1 MPKGS
6 TWRNDLL
13 KLYFLGT
20 TAAAIADNAAS
31 APCTSL
37 VIALHTG
44 DPGVGNPQTTNEAA
58 YVGYTRATVARSGAG
73 WTVTGNHV
81 NPATNIVFGACT
93 ASPGSPIQYWSVS
106 RGSNL
111 IDYVGPLVDP
121 IVMTVGVV
129 PRLTTASE
137 ITEE

>member
-6 TWRNDLL
+6 TWRNDIVR
-13 KLYFLGT
+13 LYFLGT

-31 APCTSL
+31 APATSL

-44 DPGVGNPQTTNEAA
+44 DPGINNPQTTNEAA
-58 YVGYTRATVARSGAG
+58 YVGYTRASVSRSGAG
-73 WTVTGNHV
+73 WTVTSNHV
-81 NPATNIVFGACT
+81 NPASSIVFGACT
-93 ASPGSPIQYWSVS
+93 AAPGTPIQYWSVS

-111 IDYVGPLVDP
+111 IDYVGTLVDP
-121 IVMTVGVV
+121 IVMSVGVV